1 MCLGVPN
8 MPMDQLRQILQE
20 LGVEDD
26 ELSPGTHLRAD
37 LALDSTQ
44 TKDLE
49 IELEARF
56 DARIDL
62 WAERDYT
69 LAELSRAIEDR

>member
-1 MCLGVPN
+1 MSI
-8 MPMDQLRQILQE
+8 DALRQVLLE
-20 LGVEDD
+20 LGVDD
-26 ELSPGTHLRAD
+26 GELSSGSHLRAD

-56 DARIDL
+56 HTRVDL
-62 WAERDYT
+62 WAARDYT
-69 LAELSRAIEDR
+69 LEELSRAIDGGATG

>member
-1 MCLGVPN
+1 MS
-8 MPMDQLRQILQE
+8 MDALRQILLE
-20 LGVEDD
+20 LGVDD
-26 ELSPGTHLRAD
+26 GELAPGSHLRAD

-56 DARIDL
+56 AARIDL

-69 LAELSRAIEDR
+69 LGELSETIADREPA